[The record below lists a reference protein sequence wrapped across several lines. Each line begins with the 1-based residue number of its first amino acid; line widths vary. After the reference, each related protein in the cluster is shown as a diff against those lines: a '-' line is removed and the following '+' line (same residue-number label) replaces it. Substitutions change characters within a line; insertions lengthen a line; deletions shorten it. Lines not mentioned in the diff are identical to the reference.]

1 MKSMAI
7 IFTNIADRGIK
18 LPESTL
24 KLKEITAKKKAKDSV
39 FSDLFSDKK
48 NLLEAQATWTE
59 NILIR
64 ILLYLAQ
71 SYQEYFIKTQQ
82 SLYKTKKVTLPKPEL
97 YVIYV
102 GSENNKPEKISLTR
116 DFFNCENADIEITA
130 KVICESESD
139 DIINQ
144 YILFCKVFNEQCKI
158 HGYTET
164 AVRETIRICRDR
176 NILREYLA
184 TREKEVM
191 SIMSNF
197 FDEEE
202 ILKLYIQDC
211 SNELAKET
219 AKDTAKR
226 LIKKGKMSLEEIADC
241 VPSLS
246 MDDLKEIEAE
256 VMQLA

>member
-1 MKSMAI
+1 
-7 IFTNIADRGIK
+7 
-18 LPESTL
+18 
-24 KLKEITAKKKAKDSV
+24 
-39 FSDLFSDKK
+39 
-48 NLLEAQATWTE
+48 
-59 NILIR
+59 
-64 ILLYLAQ
+64 
-71 SYQEYFIKTQQ
+71 
-82 SLYKTKKVTLPKPEL
+82 LYKAKKVTLPKPEL

-130 KVICESESD
+130 KVICESQSD

-219 AKDTAKR
+219 ARETAKDTARR

-241 VPSLS
+241 IPTLS